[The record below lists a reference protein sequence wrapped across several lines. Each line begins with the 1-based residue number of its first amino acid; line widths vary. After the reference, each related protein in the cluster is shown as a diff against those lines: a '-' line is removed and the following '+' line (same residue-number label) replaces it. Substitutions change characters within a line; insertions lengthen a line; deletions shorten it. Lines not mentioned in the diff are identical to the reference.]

1 VTRLELGRSTATIVV
16 VLALAACSRS
26 SERAAPEG
34 DPVPSTV
41 TDEVVA
47 TPARVSAGGLVVL
60 TFPDETFR
68 GVAWELARRDG
79 GETSQG
85 PFLLVAA
92 TDAFDCASCPL
103 WYPAGEGGS
112 EDIGISGP
120 GPDLVR
126 IPEVAEAGRWSL
138 CTANAA
144 DGPHCTD
151 LEIADPAAEPRPT
164 NDDGSQVTVQVDPD
178 RAVPG
183 QVVELTFPTGVLRG
197 TSWAFGRA
205 EGDEGLA
212 TM

>member
-1 VTRLELGRSTATIVV
+1 MCSYHVTSCDPMQLGHMSQHVGTRKRTWRRVPKHGAAHRRDTRPVTRLELGRSTATIVV

-126 IPEVAEAGRWSL
+126 IPEVAEACLLYTS
-138 CTANAA
+138 
-144 DGPHCTD
+144 PS
-151 LEIADPAAEPRPT
+151 PR
-164 NDDGSQVTVQVDPD
+164 D
-178 RAVPG
+178 
-183 QVVELTFPTGVLRG
+183 
-197 TSWAFGRA
+197 
-205 EGDEGLA
+205 
-212 TM
+212 